1 MQTLKHAGT
10 VLAALFMSSA
20 VMAAP
25 FEGANLTNGKQMHA
39 EHCVACH
46 AQKFDGNAASM
57 YLRSDHKV
65 RSASAL
71 SQQVTTCV
79 TMLKL
84 GWFPE
89 EELDVAGY
97 LNEEYYKFK

>member
-1 MQTLKHAGT
+1 MRGFRYTVATVATLFAST
-10 VLAALFMSSA
+10 ATLAN
-20 VMAAP
+20 P
-25 FEGANLTNGKQMHA
+25 FGGANLENGRKMHA

-46 AQKFDGNAASM
+46 AEKFEGDAARM
-57 YLRSDHKV
+57 YLRSDNKV
-65 RSASAL
+65 KSASAL
-71 SQQVTTCV
+71 TQQVTTCV

-97 LNEEYYKFK
+97 LNKEYYKFK

>member
-1 MQTLKHAGT
+1 MHKTIRSGSF
-10 VLAALFMSSA
+10 LALWISA
-20 VMAAP
+20 SAFAAP
-25 FEGANLTNGKQMHA
+25 FEGANVEMGEKLHA

-46 AQKFDGNAASM
+46 AEKFDGNGAMM
-57 YLRSDHKV
+57 YLRSDHKIK
-65 RSASAL
+65 SPSAL

-97 LNEEYYKFK
+97 LNKEYYKFK